1 MVLEMM
7 RTTSKVS
14 KKSLFL
20 VINFLF
26 LNLLCAA
33 ENRWTIAAQ
42 KFSYSKGQ
50 VSNSVTDATAV
61 SIPADILENI
71 NKTLVRNVYPDEKLE
86 RARYESRKER
96 QSLYLQLTSEYKKR
110 DSLVLQNYSDS
121 KMKKALGEA
130 NKKIDELEQK
140 INANLSS
147 LRAQE
152 NQLELEMEKVLNGEE
167 INPFEDTELKRFSRF
182 FKQIFTKEETVILSE
197 NILCYK
203 NDNTALYEPAA
214 ALLEEDY
221 TSHNFEKA
229 VYSSGINAL
238 MTGNITGYGEY
249 ISVEVDVYLYPGAKK
264 IASVME
270 VGSLNELDLIT
281 VSLANQ
287 IVPALTNSMPVEV
300 SFSLSSDTAAAC
312 EIFIDDVLQ
321 NGNSKKITIDSGVH
335 SIQFACKGYKTAETS
350 YYFEGNKK
358 YQIDVNL
365 VELQEGILNI
375 SLKKPLNGQ
384 VIVNGRVADEVDD
397 RHTQIKI
404 NGNQILGDFISE
416 DGKTAFFYV
425 PESNYYDGSYV
436 TINPKPLDR
445 EKYLDT
451 RRKWMY
457 GAYSAFMVSLIPYF
471 YTYGNL
477 VNQANLYN
485 DGKISR
491 DEAMKWQNSYNVC
504 SGIVIGCGIFWG
516 YELIRYLV
524 AANSVLPEK
533 GKIKSED
540 K

>member
-1 MVLEMM
+1 MVLVMM

-20 VINFLF
+20 VIIFLF
-26 LNLLCAA
+26 ANLLCAA
-33 ENRWTIAAQ
+33 ESKWTIAAQ

-50 VSNSVTDATAV
+50 VNNSVTDATAV

-71 NKTLVRNVYPDEKLE
+71 NRTLARNVYPDEKLE

-110 DSLVLQNYSDS
+110 DALVLQNYSDS
-121 KMKKALGEA
+121 KLKKALADES
-130 NKKIDELEQK
+130 KKISELEQK
-140 INANLSS
+140 INVNLN
-147 LRAQE
+147 LLKEQE
-152 NQLELEMEKVLNGEE
+152 NQLELEMEKALSGED
-167 INPFEDTELKRFSRF
+167 INPFEDTEIKRFSRF
-182 FKQIFTKEETVILSE
+182 FKRIFTKEETVISSE
-197 NILCYK
+197 NIGCYK
-203 NDNTALYEPAA
+203 NDTAALYEPSE
-214 ALLEEDY
+214 ALLEEGY

-229 VYSSGINAL
+229 VYSAGINAL

-249 ISVEVDVYLYPGAKK
+249 LSVEVDVYLYPGAKK

-270 VGSLNELDLIT
+270 VGSINELDLIT

-287 IVPALTNSMPVEV
+287 IVPGLTNSMPVEV
-300 SFSLSSDTAAAC
+300 SFSISSAESDSC

-321 NGNSKKITIDSGVH
+321 NSDSKKITIDSGVH

-358 YQIDVNL
+358 YQVDVNM

-375 SLKKPLNGQ
+375 ALRKPLNGQ
-384 VIVNGRVADEVDD
+384 VIVNGHVADEIDNN
-397 RHTQIKI
+397 RTQIKI

-416 DGKTAFFYV
+416 NGETAFFYV

-436 TINPKPLDR
+436 TINPKPMDR

-491 DEAMKWQNSYNVC
+491 DEAMKWQTSYNVC